1 MFGYATDETPELMP
15 MTIMLAH
22 KLNLKLAE
30 TRRNGVCPWLR
41 PDTKTQV
48 TIRYDVEN
56 GVPVPKAVDA
66 VVISTQHGPE
76 IEQEQL
82 RAELMEKVIKPVI
95 PAEMLTPET
104 KYFLNPSGRFI
115 IGGPQ
120 GDAGVTGR
128 KIIGGF
134 TRRRRDRRRSK
145 LIPLFFCSRLVRRL
159 GRARWWCLLRKGLV
173 QGRPFGCLLCPLGRQ
188 VDRRCWPC
196 PPLPRPGRLRH
207 RCC

>member
-1 MFGYATDETPELMP
+1 

-22 KLNLKLAE
+22 RLNQKLAE

-56 GVPVPKAVDA
+56 GVPVPKVVDS

-76 IEQEQL
+76 IEQEKL
-82 RAELMEKVIKPVI
+82 RSELMEHVVKTVI
-95 PAEMLTPET
+95 PANLLTPET

-128 KIIGGF
+128 KIIGG
-134 TRRRRDRRRSK
+134 
-145 LIPLFFCSRLVRRL
+145 ILFVDFRVSPSGWLTCSF
-159 GRARWWCLLRKGLV
+159 GLC
-173 QGRPFGCLLCPLGRQ
+173 F
-188 VDRRCWPC
+188 
-196 PPLPRPGRLRH
+196 
-207 RCC
+207 